1 MSNPH
6 DDVSIIVVV
15 EEAGALDIR
24 DANLVAAPLLLDSPR
39 VFTLEA
45 LCSMRPE
52 LDGFA
57 ILPATSAQIHLRALL
72 GSLIRDGAQTVE
84 LAPSSNAFA
93 FELCRG
99 LSSEKISVRDK
110 SNLPRIDPTHSIP
123 YRVHKALEVRQK
135 LELSNRLESLRI
147 NQWLPVRR
155 GTSSISLAK
164 AIGKDTP
171 VHIDV
176 RKLISPSPIPDEP
189 GAYLSASSEELVH
202 PATAL
207 AAHSKTLFLSSL
219 HTEDE
224 DLAFNIQHEAA
235 TLLFEAYEG
244 VRGAGRFSWFGDT
257 AVFEQL
263 WMREWYDA
271 LSARYALD
279 HLAGLWI
286 DAPSYRGQSYALLVL
301 QIEDRHSGMVP
312 PFLNY
317 LPAPSAISK
326 LMARVF
332 DAEVFI
338 DSRSQSAWE
347 YIGHAPKDQV
357 ANVFNF
363 FDYAVAEKLGKP
375 LRDPPAERAVTTK
388 APFRPGAFNFICS
401 LKFSDRQ
408 KAVNAIRGVHRGSAR
423 ALENTLLALLNATLR
438 DWEVKLELESVKV
451 RPFTHLADRD
461 WHFSWGWP
469 RIEPQTSLGT
479 I

>member
-15 EEAGALDIR
+15 EEGGALDIQN
-24 DANLVAAPLLLDSPR
+24 ANLVPAPLLLDSPR

-57 ILPATSAQIHLRALL
+57 ILPATSSQIHLRALL
-72 GSLIRDGAQTVE
+72 GTLLRDGAQTIE
-84 LAPSSNAFA
+84 LAPSSNTFA

-110 SNLPRIDPTHSIP
+110 SHLPRIDPTHSIP
-123 YRVHKALEVRQK
+123 FRVHKALEVRRK
-135 LELSNRLESLRI
+135 LDLSNFLDGLRI
-147 NQWLPVRR
+147 NQWIPARR
-155 GTSSISLAK
+155 RTSSISLAK

-176 RKLISPSPIPDEP
+176 RKLISPSPIPDET
-189 GAYLSASSEELVH
+189 GAYLSASSKEFDH

-219 HTEDE
+219 HVEDE
-224 DLAFNIQHEAA
+224 DLAFNIQHKAA
-235 TLLFEAYEG
+235 TLLFEAYES
-244 VRGAGRFSWFGDT
+244 VRGAGRSSWFGDT
-257 AVFEQL
+257 AIFEQL

-271 LSARYALD
+271 ASARYALD
-279 HLAGLWI
+279 HLAGLWV

-301 QIEDRHSGMVP
+301 QLEDSHSGMVP

-317 LPAPSAISK
+317 LPATSAISK

-338 DSRSQSAWE
+338 DSRSQSARE
-347 YIGHAPKDQV
+347 YIGHEPKDQV
-357 ANVFNF
+357 ANVFKF
-363 FDYAVAEKLGKP
+363 FEYSVAEKLGKP

-388 APFRPGAFNFICS
+388 PPFRPGAFNFICS

-408 KAVNAIRGVHRGSAR
+408 KAVNAIRGVHRGSAG
-423 ALENTLLALLNATLR
+423 ALENTLLALLNTTLR
-438 DWEVKLELESVKV
+438 DWGAKLDLESVKV
-451 RPFTHLADRD
+451 RPFTHLADRN
-461 WHFSWGWP
+461 WQFSWGWP
-469 RIEPQTSLGT
+469 RLDPQTSLGA